1 MLNELNKIKKDILDV
16 ELSAKM
22 YLKDFG
28 DPTVQYQNPYLIK
41 LVEKYRANS
50 IRSNYL

>member
-1 MLNELNKIKKDILDV
+1 MLNELNKIKKDLLDT
-16 ELSAKM
+16 ELAAKM

-41 LVEKYRANS
+41 LVEKYRSNA
-50 IRSNYL
+50 IRSHYL